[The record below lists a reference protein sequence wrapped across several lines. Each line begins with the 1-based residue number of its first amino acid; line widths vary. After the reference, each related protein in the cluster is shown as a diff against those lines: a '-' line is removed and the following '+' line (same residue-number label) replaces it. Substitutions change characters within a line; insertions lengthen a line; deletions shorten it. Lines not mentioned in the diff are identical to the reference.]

1 MENGTLYSEAR
12 NEYLKQMSTWIV
24 PPLVEFFR
32 KEYNSLLEAEGK
44 KVMSAFQTY
53 CSQVPLWN
61 QDVID
66 SNIGIILD
74 NCRCDYMEELMTA
87 VFIAYTKMLTAIRV
101 NSRQKKLQITLP
113 KLDHFLHRV
122 FIECARSFWKAPY
135 LFAHDLPPIE
145 KQKNILQAEQIC
157 TEALSGAVRSLLPVK
172 SILRDYLD
180 DGDEDKEEEKETEEK
195 EEKEEDDNEDD
206 KVAEEDEEK
215 VEEVK
220 EVKIEEAKVEEVKV
234 EEVKEVK
241 VEEVKIEEAKVEEA
255 KIEEIK
261 EIKTDEVK
269 VEEVKEVKI
278 EHPVESPKEI
288 KSVSVVETPKIIAE
302 MKAVEEDKPKEES
315 KVPVPRIE
323 KLDTPPAPPT
333 IQPSAHLVTDIAV
346 PPPLVNISKQG
357 AEPIA
362 AVGGAVTNVMID
374 TEPSVHFTPYDTVF
388 DETTQGI
395 SHIRYSP
402 KDGENDDYDAPPRLS
417 FGTSANVIANDDV
430 EDLEPA
436 APVVALAAAA
446 PTESVENDIDAP
458 LGSTDD
464 FEVLA

>member
-1 MENGTLYSEAR
+1 MSVLNKIMENASLYSEAR

-32 KEYNSLLEAEGK
+32 KEYNTLADTEGK
-44 KVMSAFQTY
+44 RVMSAFQTY
-53 CSQVPLWN
+53 CSEVPLWN

-135 LFAHDLPPIE
+135 LFAQDLAPIE

-180 DGDEDKEEEKETEEK
+180 DGEDKDEG
-195 EEKEEDDNEDD
+195 
-206 KVAEEDEEK
+206 EEK
-215 VEEVK
+215 VEEK
-220 EVKIEEAKVEEVKV
+220 EEVEEDVEEKEEVKPV
-234 EEVKEVK
+234 EVKEEVKPVEVK
-241 VEEVKIEEAKVEEA
+241 EAPVEVKEAPVEVKEAPVEVKEEVKPV
-255 KIEEIK
+255 EEIK
-261 EIKTDEVK
+261 SIQIT
-269 VEEVKEVKI
+269 
-278 EHPVESPKEI
+278 
-288 KSVSVVETPKIIAE
+288 ETPKVIAE
-302 MKAVEEDKPKEES
+302 LKSADEPPKPVVEPT
-315 KVPVPRIE
+315 VVQ
-323 KLDTPPAPPT
+323 KLETNPEPPT
-333 IQPSAHLVTDIAV
+333 IVPSEHQISDV
-346 PPPLVNISKQG
+346 PVAAPVIKISKEG
-357 AEPIA
+357 AT
-362 AVGGAVTNVMID
+362 VGGAVATTPAPNVMID

-402 KDGENDDYDAPPRLS
+402 KDGESDEYDTHPRLS
-417 FGTSANVIANDDV
+417 FGASGAAIVADDV

-436 APVVALAAAA
+436 PLRA
-446 PTESVENDIDAP
+446 PTPVEDIDAP
-458 LGSTDD
+458 LGSTSD

>member
-1 MENGTLYSEAR
+1 MSVLNKIMENASLYSEAR

-32 KEYNSLLEAEGK
+32 KEYNTLADTEGK
-44 KVMSAFQTY
+44 RVMSAFQTY
-53 CSQVPLWN
+53 CSEVPLWN

-135 LFAHDLPPIE
+135 LFAQDLAPIE

-180 DGDEDKEEEKETEEK
+180 DGEDKDEEEEK
-195 EEKEEDDNEDD
+195 EEKIEEKEEVEED
-206 KVAEEDEEK
+206 VEEK
-215 VEEVK
+215 EEVK
-220 EVKIEEAKVEEVKV
+220 PVEVKEEVKPV
-234 EEVKEVK
+234 EVKEAPVEVKEAPVEVKEAPVEVKEEVKPV
-241 VEEVKIEEAKVEEA
+241 
-255 KIEEIK
+255 EEIK
-261 EIKTDEVK
+261 SIQIT
-269 VEEVKEVKI
+269 
-278 EHPVESPKEI
+278 
-288 KSVSVVETPKIIAE
+288 ETPKVIAE
-302 MKAVEEDKPKEES
+302 LKSADEPPKPVVEPT
-315 KVPVPRIE
+315 VVQ
-323 KLDTPPAPPT
+323 KLETNPEPPT
-333 IQPSAHLVTDIAV
+333 IVPSEHQISDV
-346 PPPLVNISKQG
+346 PVAAPVIKISKEG
-357 AEPIA
+357 
-362 AVGGAVTNVMID
+362 AVGGAVATTPAPNVMID

-402 KDGENDDYDAPPRLS
+402 KDGESDEYDTHPRLS
-417 FGTSANVIANDDV
+417 FGASGAAIVADDV

-436 APVVALAAAA
+436 PLRA
-446 PTESVENDIDAP
+446 PTPVEDIDAP
-458 LGSTDD
+458 LGSTSD